1 MTRNSFFKKCIL
13 AVLPLI
19 VFFAA
24 CHSEKKQAKIET
36 GGVITDEA
44 EELSERDM
52 FFRTKIF
59 PQLRKQNFASAEKM
73 LNEEIKEHPEYQK
86 EPIYFSAMSIINYN
100 KGNYSDAYKDASR
113 IIQVMEQ
120 RFSPKKPY
128 QIDFQSDKARE
139 SVASHYLY
147 RYQASLKLKRYEAA
161 LEDVDMALKIDD
173 KARIRLIK
181 SNLLILLKRYDEA
194 AKEINKAYE
203 LDKSVLA
210 NEGESFLL
218 DVCTVYYENGY
229 TKVKACK
236 ETFKSIEEM
245 QKEAEE
251 AE

>member
-1 MTRNSFFKKCIL
+1 MTKKDLFKKLVL
-13 AVLPLI
+13 AALPLM
-19 VFFAA
+19 VFLA

-36 GGVITDEA
+36 GGVIADET
-44 EELSERDM
+44 EEMSEKDL
-52 FFRTKIF
+52 FFRKKLF
-59 PQLRKQNFASAEKM
+59 PQLRKQNFAAAEKM
-73 LNEEIKEHPEYQK
+73 LGEEIKEHPEYQK
-86 EPIYFSAMSIINYN
+86 EPLYFSARSVINYN
-100 KGNYSDAYKDASR
+100 NGNYSEAYKDSSR
-113 IIQVMEQ
+113 VIQIMEQ

-128 QIDFQSDKARE
+128 QIDFQSDRARE

-173 KARIRLIK
+173 KARVRLIK
-181 SNLLILLKRYDEA
+181 SNLLILLKRYDDA

-203 LDKSVLA
+203 LDKSVIS
-210 NEGESFLL
+210 NEGEAFLL

-251 AE
+251 IE